1 MLLYECQK
9 CNVKIHSTCCDTQ
22 QDFPAP
28 IEHTQY
34 EETLKTVEWLCDY
47 CADEVL
53 SVCEICDR
61 TYEAQFM
68 HSAKM
73 HLYCAFWFNE
83 VEVVTDGQVI
93 GLSALSKYKGNGNC
107 AICKDPSGAKVK
119 CAM

>member
-1 MLLYECQK
+1 
-9 CNVKIHSTCCDTQ
+9 
-22 QDFPAP
+22 
-28 IEHTQY
+28 
-34 EETLKTVEWLCDY
+34 
-47 CADEVL
+47 
-53 SVCEICDR
+53 
-61 TYEAQFM
+61 
-68 HSAKM
+68 M